1 MMESIHNLEVLAQ
14 EVRDHDSKRMIL
26 EAIASYKGGALRAA
40 IVSTWIAV
48 IFDIIKK

>member
-1 MMESIHNLEVLAQ
+1 MMESIHNLEVLVQ

-26 EAIASYKGGALRAA
+26 EAIESYKGGALRAA